1 MNVKSMF
8 YVHHIE
14 SAVENCKECELQR
27 ILKQHVV
34 VSINHIEGNAIIVNK
49 IFLNE
54 MMANSESYFV
64 STSIGSSQ

>member
-1 MNVKSMF
+1 MLTSWNGQFGLRGHLVWTISVGQM
-8 YVHHIE
+8 
-14 SAVENCKECELQR
+14 L
-27 ILKQHVV
+27 V

>member
-1 MNVKSMF
+1 MF

-34 VSINHIEGNAIIVNK
+34 VSINHIEGNAVIDNK
-49 IFLNE
+49 IF
-54 MMANSESYFV
+54 
-64 STSIGSSQ
+64 

>member
-1 MNVKSMF
+1 MF

-34 VSINHIEGNAIIVNK
+34 VSKSHTDGNTVIDNK

-54 MMANSESYFV
+54 MVINGKNYYV
-64 STSIGSSQ
+64 STAFRVRR